1 MNLKSVIGLSL
12 STLTAVGIF
21 AGAGDTNATNCD
33 GPVVAFT
40 SPSTCG
46 NPTIVLSQGALNA
59 PFPKSLIVQRLSNEE
74 PNARGRGFNAAGD
87 VRCSTKDTTV
97 DGQPGPIAGC
107 NNAGVNNTVTQQGRA
122 D

>member
-1 MNLKSVIGLSL
+1 MKLKSGIALSISALTSIG
-12 STLTAVGIF
+12 VF
-21 AGAGDTNATNCD
+21 AGAGDTEAANCN
-33 GPVVAFT
+33 GPIVPFT

-59 PFPKSLIVQRLSNEE
+59 PFPKSLIVQKLSNEE

-87 VRCSTKDTTV
+87 VRCSTTDRTV
-97 DGQPGPIAGC
+97 DGLPAPIAGC
-107 NNAGVNNTVTQQGRA
+107 NSAGINNTVTQQGRA